1 MMTDR
6 KEVAN
11 SINDFFEKGG
21 GFKEDDKRMW
31 HIGLVELRQIM
42 DLVYGGPPNSDEE
55 KLNKPSWR

>member
-1 MMTDR
+1 MADR

-11 SINDFFEKGG
+11 RINDFFEKGG
-21 GFKEDDKRMW
+21 GFKKDDKSMW

-42 DLVYGGPPNSDEE
+42 DLVYGGPPNNDKE